1 MFTLWGQKHTAE
13 TLLQLEVNRLTYL
26 VPRMSN
32 PRENI
37 YTGVTQRAQV
47 LHNNHNYKI
56 TLLARLVTATNNAI
70 EVMTNLL
77 HYDITFSTKLWT
89 VYLWCNLSDFVRLSV
104 NSQSFE
110 TKLVYLPSKFA
121 MCFHSAIK
129 CKLPHRLL
137 FFPVLCSPVR
147 ILE

>member
-1 MFTLWGQKHTAE
+1 
-13 TLLQLEVNRLTYL
+13 
-26 VPRMSN
+26 MSN

-89 VYLWCNLSDFVRLSV
+89 VYL
-104 NSQSFE
+104 
-110 TKLVYLPSKFA
+110 
-121 MCFHSAIK
+121 
-129 CKLPHRLL
+129 
-137 FFPVLCSPVR
+137 
-147 ILE
+147 